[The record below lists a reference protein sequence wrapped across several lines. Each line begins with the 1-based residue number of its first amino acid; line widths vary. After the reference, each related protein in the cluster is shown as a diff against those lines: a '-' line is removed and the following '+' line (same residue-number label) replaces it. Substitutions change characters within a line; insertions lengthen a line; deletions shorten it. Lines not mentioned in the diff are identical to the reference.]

1 MKYAWKNSYI
11 YGFHRAWNC
20 NEFSKYFFDFSR
32 QIWNDKKSMPSVGM
46 LVEFRTLSSDK
57 KSENGAP
64 APVSKTITGIKPSK
78 FQEFKEGDFITEHDF
93 WKTDSDDELE
103 DLQNSRRSA
112 YITELYRSIDFDSI
126 EKIPLSFTIPQAIQ
140 KYFAHEILSVEALQA
155 NLQDEKD
162 IPCILDYLI
171 LKRFLFKAYD
181 TLIFMDNSIDQT
193 QFSALKSIM
202 MHLENSY
209 KQMIADKKPNITKIF
224 NETFLSLQCHYQ
236 ALIATIDTR
245 KNRLASLEAQ
255 MKALQ
260 SEIQLK
266 SNAANADPEK
276 LKARQEK
283 LAKLQKEAEY
293 YRTTLKR
300 LGAIQEDFYKK
311 NYNIFE
317 NAFKL
322 SREKLFKKIITGLN
336 LCATIMDVKIW
347 HLSLKS
353 SGVKNSYFTM
363 SNIENS
369 FCSLSFAEHY
379 LSRLN
384 KSALNPFDQKLLV
397 YIQKITKEQRK
408 KFLVVTSD
416 LDLLCKLKIETFAQN
431 PYFIVKYAPK
441 KVNYQS
447 LMRDNSFDIVFI
459 DEKHVWESVAD
470 IILEGK
476 HFDKIGKTKFK
487 LI

>member
-1 MKYAWKNSYI
+1 MHGKIAIYMDSTGRGTVTNSANT
-11 YGFHRAWNC
+11 F
-20 NEFSKYFFDFSR
+20 FYFNR

-64 APVSKTITGIKPSK
+64 VPVSKTITGIKPSK

-209 KQMIADKKPNITKIF
+209 EQMIADKKPNITKIF

-260 SEIQLK
+260 SEIQ
-266 SNAANADPEK
+266 ANADPEK

-384 KSALNPFDQKLLV
+384 KAALNPFDQKLLV

-459 DEKHVWESVAD
+459 DEKHIWESVAD